1 MYFNSILVASF
12 CAIAIAFSPNNG
24 AEEDS
29 ARRIKKTSV
38 DYTILKDGGD
48 RGGGKGGGKGGK
60 DGGDKGGGKGG
71 KDGGDKGDGKG
82 GGKSGGKGGKDGG
95 GRGGDR
101 GGKRGK
107 GPWRDSP
114 RRAECIRACE
124 DVADKGDK
132 VYAACLDACMD
143 Y

>member
-60 DGGDKGGGKGG
+60 DGG
-71 KDGGDKGDGKG
+71 
-82 GGKSGGKGGKDGG
+82 